1 MTSDHSAASGGS
13 AGNASNWE
21 RLGRWLLLMGTPT
34 LLGVLFFI
42 HPDGSGGLE
51 GLLPIGDTWL
61 AIHFAMSPLLGLLGV
76 SLYVLLN
83 GYSGRVAT
91 TGRVGVAIY
100 MTFYVPFE
108 AIAGITT
115 GLLTHKAQTL
125 PPDQQSG
132 IAAGIDTLVTPS
144 LALGVIGTVGAVIAI
159 VAVGILFRRSGA
171 PLFPVVLL
179 GGVPLATLFHG
190 GTPLDAVGL
199 GLFLVGIAWLELGWR
214 GATEQQSAQTAGE
227 TAQ

>member
-1 MTSDHSAASGGS
+1 
-13 AGNASNWE
+13 
-21 RLGRWLLLMGTPT
+21 MGTPI

-61 AIHFAMSPLLGLLGV
+61 VIHFAMLPLLGLLGV

-91 TGRVGVAIY
+91 IGRVGVAIY
-100 MTFYVPFE
+100 LTFYVPFE
-108 AIAGITT
+108 VIVGITT
-115 GLLTHKAQTL
+115 GLLTHEARTL
-125 PPDQQSG
+125 PPEQQEG
-132 IAAGIDTLVTPS
+132 IAAGIDALVTPS
-144 LALGVIGTVGAVIAI
+144 MALGIVGTAGAVIAV
-159 VAVGILFRRSGA
+159 VAVGILLRRSGA
-171 PLFPVVLL
+171 PLLPVVLL
-179 GGVPLATLFHG
+179 GGMPLATLFHG

-199 GLFLVGIAWLELGWR
+199 GVFLVGIAWLELGWR
-214 GATEQQSAQTAGE
+214 RATEQPSTQTTGE